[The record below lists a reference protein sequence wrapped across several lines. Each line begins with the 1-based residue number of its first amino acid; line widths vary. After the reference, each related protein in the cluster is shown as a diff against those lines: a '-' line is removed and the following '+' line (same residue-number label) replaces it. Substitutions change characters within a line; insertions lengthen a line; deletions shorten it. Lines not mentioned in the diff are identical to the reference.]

1 MNSKFFLIIWYGLL
15 WCIDILV
22 NAENCCPSTNIIY
35 LINWFCLNSYSMSN
49 CNFCN
54 KHSVVKRALMYI
66 LCLFQIQLST
76 SSGTHLIYIL
86 GTAIYEITLI
96 HWICIIW
103 LKCDKIYLL
112 ILLGIYHL
120 YWNLAFWWNFRLFMV
135 YIYSYNFW
143 SNILR

>member
-1 MNSKFFLIIWYGLL
+1 MHVLVLLLLYMYVNWEDFGASEYMLSQSIGFWIIFFLWTKWTQSFFWLFVWAL
-15 WCIDILV
+15 CIDILID
-22 NAENCCPSTNIIY
+22 AENCCPCTNIIY

-96 HWICIIW
+96 H
-103 LKCDKIYLL
+103 
-112 ILLGIYHL
+112 
-120 YWNLAFWWNFRLFMV
+120 
-135 YIYSYNFW
+135 
-143 SNILR
+143 